1 MNIRIAIADDHPMI
15 IGGLHAMLSAYPHIE
30 VAGMYATGEQLLC
43 GLQKQQPDV
52 LLLDIQ
58 LPDKTGDK
66 LAPII
71 LKKYPHIRIL
81 VITNLNSTLYIYNM
95 LRLGVSGYVLKNAD
109 PESIVNAIETVY
121 KGERYLASGL
131 KEKLDH
137 FTLIMKKETDLQP
150 SLTAKEKEVLR
161 LTVNGYTIQEIS
173 EQLFL
178 GVRTIEYYRSNLLLK
193 LEVKN
198 MAALIRKALELGL
211 SD

>member
-1 MNIRIAIADDHPMI
+1 MI
-15 IGGLHAMLSAYPHIE
+15 IGGLYALLSAYKHIE
-30 VAGMYATGEQLLC
+30 VAGMYTTGEQLLC

-66 LAPII
+66 LAPVI

-81 VITNLNSTLYIYNM
+81 IITNLNSALYIHNM
-95 LRLGVSGYVLKNAD
+95 FRLGVSGYVLKNAD
-109 PESIVNAIETVY
+109 PESIIKAIETVY
-121 KGERYLASGL
+121 RGEHYLTPDL
-131 KEKLDH
+131 KDKLDH
-137 FTLIMKKETDLQP
+137 FTFIMKKQTDLQP

-161 LTVNGYTIQEIS
+161 LTVNGYTTQEIS

-211 SD
+211 T